1 MSKSSRSASKS
12 ETAEPTL
19 ESLAK
24 SVEGLPTTRRFNA
37 LQRDVDRLLWALE
50 ELGEKSG
57 LDLTQEAYKTAQ
69 AEAKKE
75 RGTKAAPHLE
85 VYRQRFEVV
94 KEEMTAANG
103 GTAPTRDEAQAECR
117 RRKEAG
123 EAPFDGE
130 APAAKPAPK
139 SAAKPAGKPAA
150 KAPAAA
156 KPAAKAPAKPKA

>member
-1 MSKSSRSASKS
+1 MSKSSRSAAKS

-24 SVEGLPTTRRFNA
+24 SVDNLPGSRKFNA
-37 LQRDVDRLLWALE
+37 LQRDLDRVLWALE
-50 ELGEKSG
+50 QLGEKSG
-57 LDLTQEAYKTAQ
+57 LDLSLDAFKTAQ

-85 VYRQRFEVV
+85 VYRQRFDLV

-103 GTAPTRDEAQAECR
+103 GTAPSRDEVQAECR

-130 APAAKPAPK
+130 APAAKPAAK
-139 SAAKPAGKPAA
+139 SGAKPAAKPAAA
-150 KAPAAA
+150 KPAA
-156 KPAAKAPAKPKA
+156 KPAAKAPAKKA